1 MFISKVKAFTKFYF
15 DIAIDNKLALIFTLV
30 FPVIY
35 QIIAERSMNVTN
47 EYEFTSTIMPMTAYI
62 IVSTALNGVTMP
74 MIATRDSGFIK
85 AYYFASGSR
94 WAIYIANLLV
104 QTGIVI
110 LEISIFTIF
119 MMVMYT
125 YFSLKIFIVF
135 LITTLIVFPL
145 ISLGFNFL
153 LLMPVRQTSLS
164 IIATALLLGL
174 LVLLNLKVSGSLY
187 IFYLVNPYVFIG
199 GVFQLFLKLYL
210 SKLLSIFIVAIVY
223 IIVGCISF
231 NKFDLQD
238 RGRKA

>member
-1 MFISKVKAFTKFYF
+1 
-15 DIAIDNKLALIFTLV
+15 
-30 FPVIY
+30 
-35 QIIAERSMNVTN
+35 
-47 EYEFTSTIMPMTAYI
+47 
-62 IVSTALNGVTMP
+62 
-74 MIATRDSGFIK
+74 
-85 AYYFASGSR
+85 
-94 WAIYIANLLV
+94 
-104 QTGIVI
+104 
-110 LEISIFTIF
+110 
-119 MMVMYT
+119 
-125 YFSLKIFIVF
+125 
-135 LITTLIVFPL
+135 
-145 ISLGFNFL
+145 
-153 LLMPVRQTSLS
+153 MPVRQTSLS